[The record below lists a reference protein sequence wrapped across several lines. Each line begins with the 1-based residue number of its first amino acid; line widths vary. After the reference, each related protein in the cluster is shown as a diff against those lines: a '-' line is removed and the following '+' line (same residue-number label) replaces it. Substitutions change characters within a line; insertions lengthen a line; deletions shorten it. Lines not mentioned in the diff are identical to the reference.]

1 MKSFQYTL
9 MAGAMTVMMTAPG
22 HADLLIVGD
31 GINSDGPVANG
42 TTLWSLLGGVQTV
55 TPPGYDAKNAILR
68 NYVVAQSATGVES
81 VFSLGELD
89 PSFGGASSVAPYVS
103 VTGGTYSLV
112 DPNAGAAGRDLTNLT
127 SLTVIAAP
135 AATGSGGVTTAV
147 TLSGPVT
154 NPGSYNLAAL
164 QTFPPQQVTANG
176 TLYTGVPLFDFIQPT
191 NSNITRQFV
200 VTTGSDG
207 YVVTL
212 SLAELDPAYGGSLG
226 DLLAYAGGTDFPS
239 NGVARLVLPGDTAK
253 RGRWNSNVESISVS
267 VVPEP
272 STWAMMLLG
281 FGGLGALS
289 WRRARAVAA

>member
-1 MKSFQYTL
+1 
-9 MAGAMTVMMTAPG
+9 
-22 HADLLIVGD
+22 
-31 GINSDGPVANG
+31 
-42 TTLWSLLGGVQTV
+42 
-55 TPPGYDAKNAILR
+55 
-68 NYVVAQSATGVES
+68 

-89 PSFGGASSVAPYVS
+89 PSFGGASSLAPYVS
-103 VTGGTYSLV
+103 VTGGTYSLI
-112 DPNAGAAGRDLTNLT
+112 DPNAGAAGRDLAGLT

-135 AATGSGGVTTAV
+135 AAKGPGGVTTAV
-147 TLSGPVT
+147 TLSDAVT

-164 QTFPPQQVTANG
+164 QAFPPRQVTANG

-191 NSNITRQFV
+191 KSDITRQFV

-212 SLAELDPAYGGSLG
+212 SLAELDPAYGGSLN

-239 NGVARLVLPGDTAK
+239 NGVARLVFPGDTAK
-253 RGRWNSNVESISVS
+253 RGRWNSNLGTISVS